1 MMNRIEFLATYY
13 GKQHQELK
21 TLEELEELTTE
32 LINNIKTEGVS
43 SNTPSEISD
52 VLIMLYQLIYIY
64 NIGDEIENITE
75 FKINRQIDRIKNT
88 KY

>member
-1 MMNRIEFLATYY
+1 MNKLEFLATYY
-13 GKQHQELK
+13 GKEHQELK

-32 LINNIKTEGVS
+32 LINNIKSEGVS

-64 NIGDEIENITE
+64 NIGDDIENITE

>member
-1 MMNRIEFLATYY
+1 MNRIEFLATYY
-13 GKQHQELK
+13 GKEHQELK

-32 LINNIKTEGVS
+32 LINNIRTEGLS

-64 NIGDEIENITE
+64 NIGDEIENITD

>member
-1 MMNRIEFLATYY
+1 MNRIEFLATYY
-13 GKQHQELK
+13 GKEHQELK

-32 LINNIKTEGVS
+32 LINNIRTEGVT

-64 NIGDEIENITE
+64 NIGDDIENITE

>member
-1 MMNRIEFLATYY
+1 MNKLEFLATYY
-13 GKQHQELK
+13 GKEHQELK

-64 NIGDEIENITE
+64 NIGDEIENIAE

>member
-1 MMNRIEFLATYY
+1 MNRIEFLATYY
-13 GKQHQELK
+13 GKEQQELK
-21 TLEELEELTTE
+21 TLEELEELTIE
-32 LINNIKTEGVS
+32 LINNIKTEGVT

-64 NIGDEIENITE
+64 NIGDDIENITE

>member
-1 MMNRIEFLATYY
+1 MNRIEFLATYY

-21 TLEELEELTTE
+21 TLEEIEELTTE
-32 LINNIKTEGVS
+32 LINNIKSEGVS

>member
-1 MMNRIEFLATYY
+1 MNRIEFLATYY
-13 GKQHQELK
+13 GKEHQELK

-32 LINNIKTEGVS
+32 LINNIRTEGVS
-43 SNTPSEISD
+43 SNTSSEISD

-64 NIGDEIENITE
+64 NIGDDIENIAE

>member
-1 MMNRIEFLATYY
+1 MNRIEFLATYY
-13 GKQHQELK
+13 GKEHQELK

-32 LINNIKTEGVS
+32 LINNIRTEGVS

-64 NIGDEIENITE
+64 NIGDEIENITD

>member
-1 MMNRIEFLATYY
+1 MNRIEFLATYY
-13 GKQHQELK
+13 GKEHQELK

-32 LINNIKTEGVS
+32 LINNIRTEGVT

>member
-13 GKQHQELK
+13 GKEHQELK
-21 TLEELEELTTE
+21 TLEELEELTSE
-32 LINNIKTEGVS
+32 IIENIRTEGVS

-64 NIGDEIENITE
+64 NIDDEVENITE

>member
-1 MMNRIEFLATYY
+1 MNRIEFLATYY
-13 GKQHQELK
+13 GKEHQELK

-64 NIGDEIENITE
+64 DIVEEVVEQED

>member
-1 MMNRIEFLATYY
+1 MNRIEFLATYY

-32 LINNIKTEGVS
+32 LINNIRTEGVS
-43 SNTPSEISD
+43 SNTPSEITD

>member
-1 MMNRIEFLATYY
+1 MNRIEFLATYY

-32 LINNIKTEGVS
+32 LINNIRTEGVS

-64 NIGDEIENITE
+64 NIGDDIENITE

>member
-1 MMNRIEFLATYY
+1 MVNRIEFLATYY

-32 LINNIKTEGVS
+32 LINNIRTEGVS
-43 SNTPSEISD
+43 SNTASEISD
-52 VLIMLYQLIYIY
+52 VLIMLYQLIFIY
-64 NIGDEIENITE
+64 NIGDDIENITE

>member
-1 MMNRIEFLATYY
+1 MNRIKFLATYY

-32 LINNIKTEGVS
+32 LINNIRTEGVS

>member
-1 MMNRIEFLATYY
+1 MNRIEFLANYY
-13 GKQHQELK
+13 GKEHQELK

-32 LINNIKTEGVS
+32 LINNIRTEGVS

-64 NIGDEIENITE
+64 NIGDDIENITE

>member
-13 GKQHQELK
+13 GKEHQELK
-21 TLEELEELTTE
+21 TIEELEELLQE
-32 LINNIKTEGVS
+32 LISNIKTEGVS

-64 NIGDEIENITE
+64 DIVEEVIEQE
-75 FKINRQIDRIKNT
+75 DFKINRQIDRIKNT

>member
-1 MMNRIEFLATYY
+1 MNRIEFLATYY
-13 GKQHQELK
+13 GKEHQELK

-32 LINNIKTEGVS
+32 LINNIRTEGVT

-64 NIGDEIENITE
+64 NIGDDIENITE
-75 FKINRQIDRIKNT
+75 FKINRQIEIIKKT

>member
-13 GKQHQELK
+13 GKEHQELK

-32 LINNIKTEGVS
+32 LINNIRTEGVS

-64 NIGDEIENITE
+64 NVGDDIENITE

>member
-1 MMNRIEFLATYY
+1 MNRIEFLATYY

-32 LINNIKTEGVS
+32 LINNIRTEGVS

-52 VLIMLYQLIYIY
+52 VLIMLYQLIYLYDIC
-64 NIGDEIENITE
+64 
-75 FKINRQIDRIKNT
+75 
-88 KY
+88 

>member
-1 MMNRIEFLATYY
+1 MNKLEFLATYY
-13 GKQHQELK
+13 GKEHQELK

-32 LINNIKTEGVS
+32 LINNIRTEGVS

-64 NIGDEIENITE
+64 DIVEEVIEQE
-75 FKINRQIDRIKNT
+75 DFKINRQIDRIKNT

>member
-21 TLEELEELTTE
+21 TFEELEELTTE

-64 NIGDEIENITE
+64 NIGDDIENIAE

>member
-32 LINNIKTEGVS
+32 LINNIRTEGVS

-64 NIGDEIENITE
+64 NIGDEIENIAE

>member
-1 MMNRIEFLATYY
+1 MNRIEFLATYY
-13 GKQHQELK
+13 GKEHQELK

-64 NIGDEIENITE
+64 NIGDDIENITE

>member
-32 LINNIKTEGVS
+32 LINNIRTEGVT

-64 NIGDEIENITE
+64 NIGDDIENITE

>member
-1 MMNRIEFLATYY
+1 MNRIEFLATYY

-64 NIGDEIENITE
+64 NIGDDIENIAE

>member
-1 MMNRIEFLATYY
+1 MNRIEFLATYY

-21 TLEELEELTTE
+21 TLEEIEELTTE
-32 LINNIKTEGVS
+32 LINNIRTEGVS

-52 VLIMLYQLIYIY
+52 VLIMLYQLIFIY
-64 NIGDEIENITE
+64 NIGDDIENITE

>member
-1 MMNRIEFLATYY
+1 MNRIEFLATYY

-32 LINNIKTEGVS
+32 LINNIRTEGVS
-43 SNTPSEISD
+43 SNTASEISD
-52 VLIMLYQLIYIY
+52 VLIMLYQLIFIY
-64 NIGDEIENITE
+64 NIGDDIENITE

>member
-1 MMNRIEFLATYY
+1 MNNLEFLATYY
-13 GKQHQELK
+13 GKEHQELK

-32 LINNIKTEGVS
+32 LINNIKTEGVT

-52 VLIMLYQLIYIY
+52 VLIMLYQLIFIY
-64 NIGDEIENITE
+64 NIGDDIENITE

>member
-1 MMNRIEFLATYY
+1 MNKLEFLATYY
-13 GKQHQELK
+13 GKEHQELK

-52 VLIMLYQLIYIY
+52 VLIMLHQLIYIY
-64 NIGDEIENITE
+64 DIVEEVVEQED

>member
-32 LINNIKTEGVS
+32 LINNIRTEGVS

-52 VLIMLYQLIYIY
+52 VLIMLYQLIFIY
-64 NIGDEIENITE
+64 NIGDDIENITE

>member
-1 MMNRIEFLATYY
+1 MNRIEFLATYY

>member
-1 MMNRIEFLATYY
+1 MNRIEFLATYY

-21 TLEELEELTTE
+21 TLEELEELTIE
-32 LINNIKTEGVS
+32 LINNIKTEGVT

-64 NIGDEIENITE
+64 NIGDDIENIVE

>member
-1 MMNRIEFLATYY
+1 MNRLEFLATYY
-13 GKQHQELK
+13 GKEHQELK
-21 TLEELEELTTE
+21 TIEELEELLQE
-32 LINNIKTEGVS
+32 LISNIKTEGVS
-43 SNTPSEISD
+43 ENTPSEISD

-64 NIGDEIENITE
+64 NIGDDIENITE

>member
-1 MMNRIEFLATYY
+1 MNRIEFLATYY
-13 GKQHQELK
+13 GKEHQELK

-32 LINNIKTEGVS
+32 LINNIRTEGVS
-43 SNTPSEISD
+43 STTSSEISD

>member
-1 MMNRIEFLATYY
+1 MNKLEFLATYY
-13 GKQHQELK
+13 GKEHQELK
-21 TLEELEELTTE
+21 TLEELEELSTE

-64 NIGDEIENITE
+64 NIGDDIENITE